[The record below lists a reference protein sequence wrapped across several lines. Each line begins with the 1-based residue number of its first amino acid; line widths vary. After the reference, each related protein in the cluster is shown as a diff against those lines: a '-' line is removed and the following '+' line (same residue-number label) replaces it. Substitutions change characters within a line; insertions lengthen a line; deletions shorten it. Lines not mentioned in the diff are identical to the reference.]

1 VSAVCRKDGRKLVAE
16 FVAGARKQPGCKHT
30 SLLEDRSK
38 AGRFLTFETW
48 ADQAAIEAHM
58 TTPAMKAAGPM
69 LVPILAKPFTQEFLK
84 MVSDG

>member
-1 VSAVCRKDGRKLVAE
+1 LSYALFEERE
-16 FVAGARKQPGCKHT
+16 Q
-30 SLLEDRSK
+30 

-58 TTPAMKAAGPM
+58 TTPAIKAAGPM
-69 LVPILAKPFTQEFLK
+69 LVTILAKPFTQEFLM